1 MVLTSW
7 AGRHHPADC
16 LVQAGAAEEHGAVL
30 VQSLQDKET
39 TCPEH
44 GRWSDEAADFLWQL
58 ALSKRLAESL
68 VEQGERD
75 TVSDKGAPVARSERA
90 DTCDAQRVTSSIS
103 SSSSRGTTPKIRSHV
118 GKRHK
123 CGSAGGS
130 SHAGSDRPWKQ
141 RMSVTQNC
149 VVWRGDATLPELR

>member
-1 MVLTSW
+1 M
-7 AGRHHPADC
+7 
-16 LVQAGAAEEHGAVL
+16 L

-118 GKRHK
+118 GRDTSVEVREGRALAVGAAFSMSSSVS
-123 CGSAGGS
+123 GSPFNANVSNDKS
-130 SHAGSDRPWKQ
+130 S
-141 RMSVTQNC
+141 
-149 VVWRGDATLPELR
+149 